1 MRDGGEIKTSGEL
14 KLKMSSRGGEERE
27 RAFAEVQQRR

>member
-1 MRDGGEIKTSGEL
+1 MRDGGGIKTSGEL

-27 RAFAEVQQRR
+27 RAFAEVEPLR